1 MKSNL
6 ISPVP
11 GGSPTLSGLLWHP
24 SPPWASLGG
33 EGHQQ
38 CPLCLCSIEPGQA
51 GRGPPSLGLPQEPP
65 GLPGGLEH
73 LGVKEAPS
81 LHSAT
86 LSELCLA
93 LCWAGPGTQGG

>member
-24 SPPWASLGG
+24 SPPWAPPGG

-38 CPLCLCSIEPGQA
+38 CPLCLCPIEPGQA
-51 GRGPPSLGLPQEPP
+51 GRGAPEPGAATGAAWPPWGLR
-65 GLPGGLEH
+65 
-73 LGVKEAPS
+73 APRGKGNTT
-81 LHSAT
+81 SAFSHT
-86 LSELCLA
+86 L
-93 LCWAGPGTQGG
+93 